1 MTTQPTKRY
10 IKPVRAG
17 LVVRQPHN
25 GKPLPDEGD
34 YVTWSSYWMRRM
46 AEGSIVK
53 ASPPAKP
60 KKSAKAAKPSQEVQP
75 AAAEQETD

>member
-25 GKPLPDEGD
+25 GKPLPDEGAS
-34 YVTWSSYWMRRM
+34 VTWSGYWMRRM

-53 ASPPAKP
+53 ATPPATPKAKP
-60 KKSAKAAKPSQEVQP
+60 AKAIATPD
-75 AAAEQETD
+75 AAEQETD